1 MKTFLHWFSLCL
13 TVTATFAAAPR
24 TDEPAGIKF
33 FTGSWK
39 AVLAEAKRQNKPVFV
54 DIYTTW
60 CGPCKLMAK
69 EAFPNPQVGEKFNS
83 SFINYQL
90 DAEKGE
96 GIEVAKK
103 YAVDAYPTALY
114 VSASGDLIYRAVGY
128 EGIRVMMEEA
138 DRALTGKRD
147 TYTLTMMEQDYA
159 AGKRDTAFLAA
170 YLKKRASEQKPDN
183 DALMV
188 YLKAIPKTDWTSNAA
203 LNIIAGNVERYS
215 EPLMAVLFP
224 KMLQLVTATDGET
237 VSLHSTIGRGVRA
250 MNEDHFK
257 QAISKKDETILAEVI
272 KVNEAYLEAM
282 RGKPIPPDRAEQ
294 IANGYRNHF
303 RQQTTGSDK

>member
-1 MKTFLHWFSLCL
+1 
-13 TVTATFAAAPR
+13 
-24 TDEPAGIKF
+24 
-33 FTGSWK
+33 
-39 AVLAEAKRQNKPVFV
+39 
-54 DIYTTW
+54 
-60 CGPCKLMAK
+60 MAK

-83 SFINYQL
+83 SFINYQI
-90 DAEKGE
+90 DTEKGE

-114 VSASGDLIYRAVGY
+114 VSASGDLIHRAVGY

-147 TYTLTMMEQDYA
+147 TYTLAMMEQDYA
-159 AGKRDTAFLAA
+159 AGKRDTAFLAT
-170 YLKKRASEQKPDN
+170 YLKKRASEEKPDN
-183 DALMV
+183 DALAL
-188 YLKAIPKTDWTSNAA
+188 YLKAIPQTDWASNTT
-203 LNIIAGNVERYS
+203 LYIIAGNVERYS

-224 KMLQLVTATDGET
+224 KMIQLVTASDGET
-237 VSLHSTIGRGVRA
+237 VSLHSTIGRGVHA

-272 KVNEAYLEAM
+272 KVNEAYLVAM

-294 IANGYRNHF
+294 IADGYRTRF
-303 RQQTTGSDK
+303 RTQTTGNSK